1 MSREEVPELI
11 RLLELLNLQHRE
23 LEAEA
28 LEIQAEQQQ
37 VQAKRE
43 AATERLRLARA
54 REEGDA
60 WANRSP
66 RAQARHTRPPTRLMR
81 IGNRVVITNK
91 VNLPRDI
98 AGTRPVNET
107 DRRGVITL
115 VKSGKVYLVTDSGNN
130 TWWLRKN
137 IIHEQ

>member
-1 MSREEVPELI
+1 MSREEVQELI

-60 WANRSP
+60 QAN
-66 RAQARHTRPPTRLMR
+66 
-81 IGNRVVITNK
+81 
-91 VNLPRDI
+91 
-98 AGTRPVNET
+98 
-107 DRRGVITL
+107 
-115 VKSGKVYLVTDSGNN
+115 
-130 TWWLRKN
+130 
-137 IIHEQ
+137 